1 MKAGLGF
8 LLSCFRIT
16 IMHPEDLKKSLRASP
31 FRPFTLYL
39 PNEKSF
45 RVPHEDFAWLT
56 PSGRTLVVA
65 VTEHAGVDLLDT
77 AMITRIE
84 AQEAPHEK

>member
-1 MKAGLGF
+1 
-8 LLSCFRIT
+8 
-16 IMHPEDLKKSLRASP
+16 MHPEDLKKLLRASP

-56 PSGRTLVVA
+56 PSGRTIVVA
-65 VTEHAGVDLLDT
+65 VAEHAGVDLLDT

-84 AQEAPHEK
+84 AQEAPQEK